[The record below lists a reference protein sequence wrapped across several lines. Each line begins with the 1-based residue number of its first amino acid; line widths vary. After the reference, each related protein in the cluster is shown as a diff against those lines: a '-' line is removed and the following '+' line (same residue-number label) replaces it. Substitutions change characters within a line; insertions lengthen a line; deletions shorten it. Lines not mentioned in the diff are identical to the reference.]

1 MNLFAGQILSAGES
15 RLLLQDNNN
24 WVKNIHVTKNKRK
37 TDNRQWKWNMATKRR
52 NKSWLFYNNNS
63 SLSLS
68 SPWEFLVC
76 DRCKSIKFFIFIE

>member
-24 WVKNIHVTKNKRK
+24 WVKNINVTKNKRK

-52 NKSWLFYNNNS
+52 NKSWLFYNSDS
-63 SLSLS
+63 S
-68 SPWEFLVC
+68 
-76 DRCKSIKFFIFIE
+76 